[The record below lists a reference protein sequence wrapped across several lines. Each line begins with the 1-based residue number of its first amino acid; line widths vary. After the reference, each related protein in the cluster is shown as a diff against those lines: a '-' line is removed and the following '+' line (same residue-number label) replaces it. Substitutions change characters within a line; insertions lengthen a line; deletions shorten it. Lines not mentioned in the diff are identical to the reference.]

1 MSRARPGWG
10 SAAAFA
16 GALGALLL
24 IAYLVHPLVHGYR
37 LPIGPDAPVYAWW
50 ARFGEVAGLD
60 AIRRPGVPGAML
72 ALGSM
77 LGTGPLATAALL
89 GPLLAAALGLASAAA
104 AETALGPDPWRS
116 VLAGFLTGAFAAA
129 LAPGW
134 LANLAMAALFAGAFA
149 ALVLA
154 ERSWRPASLAAGLL
168 TAAALAHW
176 AFALIG
182 AGILLG
188 AAALLL
194 PDARRLVRAGAPA
207 MRTPSAR
214 IATAALAG
222 TAVGAAGLIP
232 VWTGQRPPGD
242 TSQDQFLR
250 RAGEEFRGFLRTRFR
265 ERLGGD
271 LRRYGTAMAGTVA
284 LATLPRAPEE
294 KRGPSDGPS
303 QGSGGRR
310 YLRAV
315 GASWATATVGGI
327 TFLAITGAGPGGRL
341 LAFAFFLP
349 FAAALGLRRSLAR
362 GPRRAVFWL
371 ALALA
376 AVTLAGSLWSW
387 YRQRPY
393 VHEWELGVIHSLA
406 AATNGLPGGTPI
418 VVAVDTNEQAPAFHL
433 IRFGNALRVGLPP
446 DRVDDLRLV
455 VGRPADVLAR
465 RPTHNGDPEYD
476 RLSDLYLEEAAPVLD
491 RAVVVVLQPF
501 AGGRYGEARE
511 LGRPVASGVVQL
523 AGPPLGSAS
532 SPPGRP
538 GLSGPALAVLC
549 ALALLLLAALG
560 GGWAGWGLPGGSRL
574 AVVLLAP
581 SAGLGVAVVGAHA
594 ASLLGITAGAGG
606 AAASGL
612 IGLAGYLAAHR
623 ARQRPVEAAQEG

>member
-1 MSRARPGWG
+1 MSRARLGWG

-24 IAYLVHPLVHGYR
+24 LAYLVHPLVHGYR

-72 ALGSM
+72 ALGSV

-89 GPLLAAALGLASAAA
+89 GPLLAAALGLASAAV
-104 AETALGPDPWRS
+104 AETALGPGPWRS
-116 VLAGFLTGAFAAA
+116 VLAGALTGAFAAA

-134 LANLAMAALFAGAFA
+134 LANLAMAALFAGAIA
-149 ALVLA
+149 ALALS
-154 ERSWRPASLAAGLL
+154 ERSWRGASLAAGLL

-176 AFALIG
+176 AFTLIG

-188 AAALLL
+188 AATLLV
-194 PDARRLVRAGAPA
+194 PDARRRVRAGDPA

-222 TAVGAAGLIP
+222 TAVGAAGLLP

-271 LRRYGTAMAGTVA
+271 LRRYGTAMAGAAA
-284 LATLPRAPEE
+284 LAALPGARRETP
-294 KRGPSDGPS
+294 GPGGGP
-303 QGSGGRR
+303 GGGRP

-315 GASWATATVGGI
+315 GASWATATVAGI
-327 TFLAITGAGPGGRL
+327 AFLAITGFGPGGRL

-349 FAAALGLRRSLAR
+349 FAAALGLGRSLAR
-362 GPRRAVFWL
+362 GPRRPLFWL
-371 ALALA
+371 ALALT
-376 AVTLAGSLWSW
+376 AVTLAGALWSW

-406 AATNGLPGGTPI
+406 AATNDLPGGTPI
-418 VVAVDTNEQAPAFHL
+418 VVAVDTSEQAPAFHL

-446 DRVDDLRLV
+446 DRIDGLWLV
-455 VGRPADVLAR
+455 VGKPTDVLAR

-476 RLSDLYLEEAAPVLD
+476 RLSDLYLEEAASVLD

-501 AGGRYGEARE
+501 AGGHYGEARE

-523 AGPPLGSAS
+523 AGPPLRPAS

-574 AVVLLAP
+574 AVMALAP

-612 IGLAGYLAAHR
+612 IGLTGYLAAHR
-623 ARQRPVEAAQEG
+623 ARQRPVEAAQED